1 MNHLIRY
8 RMRSNEGFMGK
19 THALSVVA
27 VALSLAAFLP
37 SFFYD
42 KLLETH
48 DIVVFVAGLM
58 IAIGAGL
65 FPDLDNTS
73 SSMVN
78 VLGPIG
84 QILSRIMRGISRTV
98 YSITHT
104 SKEPSEAD
112 PHRQFWHTALAV
124 VAGGILTSLLLSLR
138 IPIGMIGSGFVT
150 VTTVVLFIMLTVAT
164 NLIITV
170 FFKKMGHKRSSLHS
184 FLIWVAGVIV
194 ALLIIDMLPPN
205 QSYTWVGVMVTLGWL
220 THILGD
226 TLTTSGTPFFAPFKH
241 KGKRWWNYRLP
252 PHVKANGSAEWHVF
266 FPLFALISIIDVIM
280 IIARGG

>member
-1 MNHLIRY
+1 MNHLLRY

-48 DIVVFVAGLM
+48 NIVVFVAGLM

-78 VLGPIG
+78 VLGPLG
-84 QILSRIMRGISRTV
+84 TLLSKFMRGISRTV

-104 SKEPSEAD
+104 RKEPTEAD
-112 PHRQFWHTALAV
+112 PHRQFWHTALAAV
-124 VAGGILTSLLLSLR
+124 SGGILTALLLALR
-138 IPIGMIGSGFVT
+138 IPIAMIGTEYIT
-150 VTTVVLFIMLTVAT
+150 VTTVILFIMLTISS

-170 FFKKMGHKRSSLHS
+170 FFKKSGKRTVMQSLIVWAIGA
-184 FLIWVAGVIV
+184 FIALVI
-194 ALLIIDMLPPN
+194 IGILPSN
-205 QSYTWVGVMVTLGWL
+205 QSYIWVGAMVTLGWL

-226 TLTTSGTPFFAPFKH
+226 TLTTSGTPILSPFKH

-252 PHVKANGSAEWHVF
+252 PHVKANGSAEWHFF
-266 FPLFALISIIDVIM
+266 FPLFAVIAIIDVIM